1 MGKGFATV
9 LSAALAFGAGLATG
23 MLVAPRSGA
32 ESRRKIGEQLKSY
45 SENLEK
51 QLNDVE
57 DSLSKVEKQVV
68 ETGQALRSRVRE
80 AATRVR
86 DRVEDVAEEVRTR
99 GGDGAEATPEKWD
112 MDRGDLAHD
121 LPKMPKV

>member
-1 MGKGFATV
+1 MGKGFATI

-32 ESRRKIGEQLKSY
+32 ESRRKLGEQLKSY

-86 DRVEDVAEEVRTR
+86 DRAEDVRSR
-99 GGDGAEATPEKWD
+99 GGDGAEATPDKWD

>member
-1 MGKGFATV
+1 MEKGFATV

-32 ESRRKIGEQLKSY
+32 ESRRKLGEQLKSY

-86 DRVEDVAEEVRTR
+86 DRAEEVRTR
-99 GGDGAEATPEKWD
+99 GGDGAEVPADKWD